1 MIFKILAA
9 IGFVLALLHLAMQK
23 WPWTRQ
29 RIAEVLLLYAF
40 VFPIGLGGLVGFAG
54 HTMRAAP
61 VAASIGGPAGNPF
74 QYEVAVAN
82 LAFGVLGL
90 LCLRFRDGFWD
101 RDRYRLERLHARRR
115 RGSLAPDPHRPAIRS
130 WQCRSHPT
138 FQYRCADLRACAS
151 CGSQRSKSDCA
162 QRGCAGRPSGLK
174 PRRSRYPVSRG

>member
-1 MIFKILAA
+1 MIFVILAA

-23 WPWTRQ
+23 RPRTSSESPTCCCSTLSHFRLGWADWLASSGTRCV
-29 RIAEVLLLYAF
+29 R
-40 VFPIGLGGLVGFAG
+40 
-54 HTMRAAP
+54 RP
-61 VAASIGGPAGNPF
+61 VAASIGWPAGNPF

-90 LCLRFRDGFWD
+90 LCLRFRDGFWTATAIGWSVFM
-101 RDRYRLERLHARRR
+101 LGAAAVH
-115 RGSLAPDPHRPAIRS
+115 SAPDPHRPAIRS